1 MIIGLDVGGTN
12 IDAVIIKSREIIRK
26 VKRPHDKTNLLSS
39 ILNVIDELLK
49 GYDKNSIRRI
59 NLSTT
64 VSTNAVVKRE
74 LSKVGM
80 IIQSGPGLNLES
92 MKFRG
97 DVRFIKGSIDHRGR
111 VVKDLD
117 LEEIEQTIEKFKDQ
131 DIEMCGII
139 TKFSTRNSTHEKEIE
154 QLTKDDFKFTT
165 TGHSISGKLNF
176 PRRINTTYLNSS
188 VHDVFNIFVKDIKTS
203 LERRNIRASIYILKA
218 DGGTMSLETAQ
229 RNPVETILSGPAASF
244 MGINALLPKDKDG
257 IFIDIG
263 GTTTDI
269 FFLVDGLPV
278 FEPLGI
284 KIDHYKTLVRSI
296 YSVSMPLG
304 GDSSIYIE
312 EGELNIR
319 SGGKGLATPTDAM
332 VFLNLID
339 EGDEKRAEFMM
350 KKLSDELDISPK
362 EVAKLVLNTMG
373 DIIKEKTD
381 EILNELNNKT
391 VYTVKEVLHE
401 RRIEPEFINIVGG
414 PAKNLAPVIES
425 KFNLSCDYPE
435 NYQVANAIGAALA
448 KPTMDITLNADTQR
462 NVLSIPELGI
472 YKEIRGIYNLERAK
486 KQAIELLKEKMRETY
501 SNIRIDEEDFEII
514 EANSFN
520 MVDGFY
526 KTGENIRVTA
536 QVKPGLIYRLKGED
550 RDV

>member
-12 IDAVIIKSREIIRK
+12 IDAVIIKNREIIRK

-39 ILNVIDELLK
+39 VLNVIDELLK

-64 VSTNAVVKRE
+64 VSTNAVVKKE

-92 MKFRG
+92 MNFKG
-97 DVRFIKGSIDHRGR
+97 DVKFIKGSIDHRGR

-117 LEEIEQTIEKFKDQ
+117 LKEIKEAVKEFKDQ
-131 DIEMCGII
+131 GIEMCGVI

-154 QLTKDDFKFTT
+154 ELAKEDFKFIT

-176 PRRINTTYLNSS
+176 PRRINTTYLNSA
-188 VHDVFNIFVKDIKTS
+188 VHNVFNAFVKDIKTS
-203 LERRNIRASIYILKA
+203 LERRNIKANIYILKA
-218 DGGTMSLETAQ
+218 DGGTMSMKTAETK
-229 RNPVETILSGPAASF
+229 PVETILSGPAASF

-284 KIDHYKTLVRSI
+284 EIDGYKTLVRSI
-296 YSVSMPLG
+296 YSVSIPLG

-312 EGELNIR
+312 DGNLKIESRIGNFP
-319 SGGKGLATPTDAM
+319 TPTDAM
-332 VFLNLID
+332 VFLNLI
-339 EGDEKRAEFMM
+339 ENGDRERAVIMMRGLSEKLE
-350 KKLSDELDISPK
+350 ISSN
-362 EVAKLVLNTMG
+362 EVANLVLSSMG
-373 DIIKEKTD
+373 DIIKHKTD
-381 EILNELNNKT
+381 MILNDLNNKT
-391 VYTVKEVLHE
+391 VYTVKEVLHG
-401 RRIEPEFINIVGG
+401 RKINPEFINIIGG
-414 PAKNLAPVIES
+414 PAKNLASIIEG
-425 KFNLSCDYPE
+425 KFNISCDYPE
-435 NYQVANAIGAALA
+435 NYHVANAIGAALA
-448 KPTMDITLNADTQR
+448 KPTMEITLNADTQR
-462 NVLSIPELGI
+462 NILSIPELEI
-472 YKEIRGIYNLERAK
+472 YKEIRGIYNLDRAK
-486 KQAIELLKEKMRETY
+486 HQAIELLKEYMKRVYET
-501 SNIRIDEEDFEII
+501 IRIDDEDFEII
-514 EANSFN
+514 EASSFN

-550 RDV
+550 QNV

>member
-12 IDAVIIKSREIIRK
+12 IDAVIIKNREIIRK

-39 ILNVIDELLK
+39 VLNVIDELLK

-64 VSTNAVVKRE
+64 VSTNAVVKKE

-92 MKFRG
+92 MNFKG
-97 DVRFIKGSIDHRGR
+97 DVKFIKGSIDHRGR

-117 LEEIEQTIEKFKDQ
+117 LKEIKEAVKEFKDQ
-131 DIEMCGII
+131 GIEMCGVI

-154 QLTKDDFKFTT
+154 ELAKEDFKFIT

-176 PRRINTTYLNSS
+176 PRRINTTYLNSA
-188 VHDVFNIFVKDIKTS
+188 VHNVFNAFVKDIKTS
-203 LERRNIRASIYILKA
+203 LERRNIKANIYILKA
-218 DGGTMSLETAQ
+218 DGGTMSMKTAETK
-229 RNPVETILSGPAASF
+229 PVETILSGPAASF

-284 KIDHYKTLVRSI
+284 EIDGYKTLVRSI
-296 YSVSMPLG
+296 YSVSIPLG

-312 EGELNIR
+312 DGNLKIESRIGNFP
-319 SGGKGLATPTDAM
+319 TPTDAM
-332 VFLNLID
+332 VFLNLI
-339 EGDEKRAEFMM
+339 ENGDRERAVIMMRGLSEKLE
-350 KKLSDELDISPK
+350 ISSN
-362 EVAKLVLNTMG
+362 EVANLVLSSMG
-373 DIIKEKTD
+373 DIIKHKTD
-381 EILNELNNKT
+381 MILNDLNNKT
-391 VYTVKEVLHE
+391 VYTVKEVLHG
-401 RRIEPEFINIVGG
+401 RKINPEFINIIGG
-414 PAKNLAPVIES
+414 PAKNLASIIEG
-425 KFNLSCDYPE
+425 KFNISCDYPE
-435 NYQVANAIGAALA
+435 NYHVANAIGAALA
-448 KPTMDITLNADTQR
+448 KPTMEITLNADTQR
-462 NVLSIPELGI
+462 NILSIPELEI
-472 YKEIRGIYNLERAK
+472 YKEIRGIYNLDRAK
-486 KQAIELLKEKMRETY
+486 HQAIELLKEYMKRIYET
-501 SNIRIDEEDFEII
+501 IRIDDEDFEII
-514 EANSFN
+514 EASSFN

-550 RDV
+550 QNV